1 MYTLSLINKLSK
13 LAITSYLAYLA
24 REGEVE

>member
-1 MYTLSLINKLSK
+1 MDTLFPTGELAE

-24 REGEVE
+24 REEKVE